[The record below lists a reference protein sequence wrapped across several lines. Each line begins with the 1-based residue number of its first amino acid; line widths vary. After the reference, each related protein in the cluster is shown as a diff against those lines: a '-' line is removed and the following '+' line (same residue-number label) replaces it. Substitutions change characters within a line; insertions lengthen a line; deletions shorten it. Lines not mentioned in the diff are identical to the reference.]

1 MEYRRRR
8 RRAKARYRT
17 RSARTSG
24 GSSVG
29 GAIISLLLI
38 AGIIYVI
45 ASSTAGEWVAK
56 NVMAPA
62 IAFFTGAKAETDD
75 GEQANADNTA
85 EPVGEDQTTIDLSEG
100 DSAPVSAQLTFPGV
114 TCYMLQMGVFTS
126 LENANA
132 EAVTLQARGAA
143 GYIMEDASSGATRY
157 RVIAAGYEDYDSA
170 KSVKDRLVS
179 EGTDCTIFTLESVSS
194 VFKVTAPEESITG
207 VGTGFEAISE
217 ARKSLAQAFIDF
229 DKNAMTVTEGKA
241 KAAEIL
247 SALEADMEPLA
258 SFAPDG
264 GALSEILDT
273 YAQIKA
279 SFEQLAGGTYESA
292 VDFSASMKYTYLNI
306 TDRYAALTEAL
317 AG

>member
-8 RRAKARYRT
+8 RRAKTGYRA
-17 RSARTSG
+17 RSARGSG
-24 GSSVG
+24 GGSVG

-62 IAFFTGAKAETDD
+62 IAFFTGTKAETDK
-75 GEQANADNTA
+75 
-85 EPVGEDQTTIDLSEG
+85 GEDTNASNTPETENGENTTIDLSEG
-100 DSAPVSAQLTFPGV
+100 DSEPVSAQFTFPGV
-114 TCYMLQMGVFTS
+114 TCYMLQMGAFSS
-126 LENANA
+126 LENAEA
-132 EAVTLQARGAA
+132 EAATLQARGAA
-143 GYIMEDASSGATRY
+143 GYIMEDASSGETRY
-157 RVIAAGYEDYDSA
+157 RVMAAGYEDYDSA
-170 KSVKDRLVS
+170 KSVKDRLVG
-179 EGTDCTIFTLESVSS
+179 EGTDCTIYTLESVSP
-194 VFKVTAPEESITG
+194 VFKVTAPEESMTG

-229 DKNAMTVTEGKA
+229 DKNTMTVAEGKA

-247 SALEADMEPLA
+247 SALEADMEPLT

-264 GALSEILDT
+264 GALSEILDA
-273 YAQIKA
+273 YAQIKT
-279 SFEQLAGGTYESA
+279 SLETLANGDYEST

-306 TDRYAALTEAL
+306 TDKYAALTEAL